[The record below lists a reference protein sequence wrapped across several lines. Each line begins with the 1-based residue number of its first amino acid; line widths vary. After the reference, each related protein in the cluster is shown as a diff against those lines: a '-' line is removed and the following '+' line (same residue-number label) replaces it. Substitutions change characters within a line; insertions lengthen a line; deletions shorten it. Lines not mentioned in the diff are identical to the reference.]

1 MAHVLFCWRQIPLP
15 LPFIHRTFSF
25 PYSLQTSQSN
35 SASFGFVS
43 QSFLSIAN
51 RSCFRP
57 SPSIVYS
64 EPLFHF
70 GMKWKNF
77 SEKSPFHRHKFNV
90 QINPRRYLA
99 IIFGLVCIYGAF
111 MLFLAYRVAYVISPG
126 KCVLSNEKNSKV
138 NFMK

>member
-1 MAHVLFCWRQIPLP
+1 MCYFAGGKFPCHCLLFIELFRFPIHCKHPNRTVLLLALCPSLFCQLP
-15 LPFIHRTFSF
+15 IDPVSDHRLRSLTRSYFSI
-25 PYSLQTSQSN
+25 LVGN
-35 SASFGFVS
+35 EEI
-43 QSFLSIAN
+43 SI
-51 RSCFRP
+51 C
-57 SPSIVYS
+57 
-64 EPLFHF
+64 
-70 GMKWKNF
+70 
-77 SEKSPFHRHKFNV
+77 EKSPFHRHKFNV